1 MKEKVA
7 PRHTS
12 PSARKLS
19 PWRQTIRATVARPT
33 PSPELVLAVQTL
45 EREEVLAG
53 VRLVEPDAVIPDV
66 VDGLAPLLL
75 DAELYLRLGLSRGDL
90 LGVAQ

>member
-75 DAELYLRLGLSRGDL
+75 TA
-90 LGVAQ
+90 

>member
-1 MKEKVA
+1 
-7 PRHTS
+7 
-12 PSARKLS
+12 
-19 PWRQTIRATVARPT
+19 
-33 PSPELVLAVQTL
+33 L
-45 EREEVLAG
+45 EREEDLTG

-66 VDGLAPLLL
+66 VDELAPLLL

>member
-1 MKEKVA
+1 
-7 PRHTS
+7 
-12 PSARKLS
+12 
-19 PWRQTIRATVARPT
+19 
-33 PSPELVLAVQTL
+33 L

-75 DAELYLRLGLSRGDL
+75 DAELYLRLGLSRGEL
-90 LGVAQ
+90 QGVAQ

>member
-7 PRHTS
+7 PAILRPRHAS
-12 PSARKLS
+12 CPRGGRRSGRRS
-19 PWRQTIRATVARPT
+19 RGPPRPL
-33 PSPELVLAVQTL
+33 ELVLAVQTL
-45 EREEVLAG
+45 EREEDLTG

-66 VDGLAPLLL
+66 VDELAPLLL